1 MNIKLVHIL
10 TEPETRRE
18 QASINSLSPLGDMG
32 LTYQQQVNERY
43 KGEEWK
49 EVPALSQS
57 PATNHG
63 PGHYGAFQSF
73 KKAMLEN
80 FTEDLDALVL
90 CECDCV
96 LETSHENFMKTLRG
110 GIEFCNENDL
120 KYLSLGSR
128 FVKGVLQSP
137 ETDSDPN
144 FPDFYVTNKVI
155 LAHCVVLPAISRD
168 IILDSLDKFSWD
180 SPDIWFNE
188 ALWRS
193 GHNRFGIV
201 KERLAR
207 QHEGVSL
214 IDNVWKESQ

>member
-10 TEPETRRE
+10 TEPDTRRE
-18 QASINSLSPLGDMG
+18 MSSIDSLSPLGELG
-32 LTYQQQVNERY
+32 LEYIQQINQRY
-43 KGEEWK
+43 VGDAWK
-49 EVPALSQS
+49 STPALSQS

-73 KKAMLEN
+73 KKAMLDN

-96 LETSHENFMKTLRG
+96 LECSPDEFMSTLRR
-110 GIEFCNENDL
+110 GIDFCKDNNL

-128 FVKGVLQSP
+128 FVNGVLQSP
-137 ETDSDPN
+137 ETGSDAN

-155 LAHCVVLPAISRD
+155 LAHCIVLPASSRD
-168 IILDSLDKFSWD
+168 LILGAIDKFSWD

-193 GHNRFGIV
+193 GVNRFGIV

-207 QHEGVSL
+207 QHEGISL